1 MVVNS
6 GVCREG
12 LIDVVSDDHIS
23 ANWFKP
29 KEWVI

>member
-23 ANWFKP
+23 GLYNIHIQP
-29 KEWVI
+29 L